1 MKKER
6 KFMLLSDV
14 YGFFKKGV
22 IYKESHI
29 SINNQ
34 LVSSQAKNHP
44 SHWQEVFEEEPT
56 LEFLTDQIKELA
68 KNQGMKCDVVLEKKK
83 DVEVNDFQVMVT
95 SYLEISMV
103 SFSINLDPKKIFDK
117 ESEIIKAIKTILE
130 N

>member
-1 MKKER
+1 MEKER
-6 KFMLLSDV
+6 K
-14 YGFFKKGV
+14 
-22 IYKESHI
+22 
-29 SINNQ
+29 
-34 LVSSQAKNHP
+34 LV
-44 SHWQEVFEEEPT
+44 PT

-83 DVEVNDFQVMVT
+83 DVEVNDFQVMQT

-103 SFSINLDPKKIFDK
+103 SFSINLDPIKIFDK